1 MAQFEF
7 GPVDIS
13 VVSFAGDRPDDA
25 TIAAIEEL
33 IESGEIAVL
42 DLLFVSRAA
51 NGDLTVTE
59 FEDVGEEWG
68 FTRIELPASGVIGDN
83 DVDDLASMIEPGRS
97 AAVIAIEL
105 LFAKRLTSKL
115 AESGGLVLHSERI
128 PAAVVNAV
136 LSDAS
141 DD

>member
-33 IESGEIAVL
+33 IDSGEIAVL

-105 LFAKRLTSKL
+105 LFAKRLTSRL

>member
-83 DVDDLASMIEPGRS
+83 DVDDLAAMIEPGRS

-105 LFAKRLTSKL
+105 LFAKRLTSRL

>member
-42 DLLFVSRAA
+42 DLLFVSRAL

-68 FTRIELPASGVIGDN
+68 FTRIELPASGVIGDD
-83 DVDDLASMIEPGRS
+83 DVDDLVSMIEPGRS

-105 LFAKRLTSKL
+105 VFAKRLASKL

>member
-68 FTRIELPASGVIGDN
+68 FTRIELPASGVIGDD
-83 DVDDLASMIEPGRS
+83 DVDDLVSMIEPGRS

-105 LFAKRLTSKL
+105 VFAKRLTSKL
-115 AESGGLVLHSERI
+115 AESGGLVLHTERI

>member
-7 GPVDIS
+7 GPVDIL

-59 FEDVGEEWG
+59 FEEVGEEWG
-68 FTRIELPASGVIGDN
+68 FTRIELPASGVIGDD
-83 DVDDLASMIEPGRS
+83 DVDDLVSMIEPGRS

-105 LFAKRLTSKL
+105 VFAKRLASKL
-115 AESGGLVLHSERI
+115 AASGGLVLHSERI

>member
-42 DLLFVSRAA
+42 DLLFVSRAL

-68 FTRIELPASGVIGDN
+68 FTRIELPASGVIGDD
-83 DVDDLASMIEPGRS
+83 DVDDLVSMIEPGRS

-105 LFAKRLTSKL
+105 VFAKRLTSKL
-115 AESGGLVLHSERI
+115 AASGGLVLHSERI

>member
-42 DLLFVSRAA
+42 DLLFVSRAS

-68 FTRIELPASGVIGDN
+68 FTRIELPASGVIGDD
-83 DVDDLASMIEPGRS
+83 DVDDLVSMIEPGRS

-105 LFAKRLTSKL
+105 VFAKRLASKL
-115 AESGGLVLHSERI
+115 AASGGLVLHSERI

>member
-105 LFAKRLTSKL
+105 LFAKRLTSRL